1 MFNLLPLKRM
11 GSKVRS
17 KSRRVSSIF
26 FEILSDRDR
35 LDVKIRIYIYIQQ
48 IQQRELISK
57 SSKSFEKQS
66 CRRNILYSIGLV
78 DVLLSVLVSRRRNG
92 NKVFRQFCNVA
103 QTPRLDIR
111 NRNQLEIFSTYFCV
125 LTVAVLFLLQSNKPI
140 MEKRRR
146 ARINNCLNDLKTLI
160 LDAMKKDVSNNDF
173 QRVTRNFFQIS
184 RSSISSLFSKRVT
197 TNFKLESAK
206 RTRTNSRQHIVT
218 PFLFSKLFH
227 SQNLCQ
233 LFITLT

>member
-1 MFNLLPLKRM
+1 MVTGVGATMPT
-11 GSKVRS
+11 GGVT
-17 KSRRVSSIF
+17 VGATPPAQHVPQ
-26 FEILSDRDR
+26 EAG
-35 LDVKIRIYIYIQQ
+35 QPP
-48 IQQRELISK
+48 
-57 SSKSFEKQS
+57 
-66 CRRNILYSIGLV
+66 
-78 DVLLSVLVSRRRNG
+78 
-92 NKVFRQFCNVA
+92 A
-103 QTPRLDIR
+103 QTTTTTTTTRR
-111 NRNQLEIFSTYFCV
+111 SGENRR
-125 LTVAVLFLLQSNKPI
+125 SNKPI